1 MSDYQRLR
9 TPFPQ
14 MSFTPDVPSNALGP
28 NEYNSGRN
36 VEADVRGIKKI
47 YGEQDILS
55 TIPNLP
61 IFMDGGFRSETQWV
75 YIVATRDSSDRGR
88 WYLITSAGISNI
100 TPGVGANPSVF
111 LTGYTADINIT
122 TSWVGSVFFIN
133 DGLSSPMYLLPT
145 ATEIYKYDAAPDNYI
160 WNYDIDVSATR
171 AAFVRN
177 FCSPNVG
184 NILIAG
190 NLTKDYITSGLTINY
205 PTTVRWSQAFANT
218 GVPATWV
225 PTLSNV
231 ANEQEIPVRGPIV
244 DGFFLGGNFYVCSYW
259 DTVVFSPIAY
269 QNSTAPIFGV
279 RLFNQGR
286 GLINNNC
293 WSNTDTNVYGV
304 DSRDIWVFNGSDFA
318 PLGNQ
323 KVRDYFF
330 RNLSTTYSDRIFMI
344 NNTQKNQIEIYYPDL
359 TSSGWCNKMLS
370 YRYDL
375 QIWNAPKDI
384 ANACMGA
391 EAPVYTGGVFKFAS
405 RTVTYAPAGASSKL
419 IQTNIGNSFINSAPI
434 PALFERN
441 NMVLQGS
448 QGPVPYSSKVYI
460 HRVLPEIAGTGV
472 IDITLGGANSTAQ
485 PATYGQTGHVNIVT
499 DNPWVTTQQNNVRT
513 VSVKVESNDATDA
526 WNLTALNWQ
535 ATVVEDAF

>member
-9 TPFPQ
+9 TPFPS

-28 NEYNSGRN
+28 TEYNSGRN

-47 YGEQDILS
+47 YGEQEILN

-61 IFMDGGFRSETQWV
+61 IFMDGGFRGEAQWV
-75 YIVATRDSSDRGR
+75 YIVATRDSSNRGR
-88 WYLITSAGISNI
+88 WYLITTAGISNI
-100 TPGVGANPSVF
+100 TPGVGANPAAY
-111 LTGYTADINIT
+111 LTGYTEDINIT
-122 TSWVGSVFFIN
+122 TSWVGNVFFIN
-133 DGLSSPMYLLPT
+133 DGLSSPMYLLST
-145 ATEIYKYDAAPDNYI
+145 ATEIYKYDAAPDNYV
-160 WNYDIDVSATR
+160 WNYDIGVSATR

-190 NLTKDYITSGLTINY
+190 NLTKDYTSSGLTINY

-218 GVPATWV
+218 GVPATWE

-323 KVRDYFF
+323 RVRDYFF

-359 TSSGWCNKMLS
+359 TSTGWCNKMLS

-448 QGPVPYSSKVYI
+448 QGPVPYSSKIYI
-460 HRVLPEIAGTGV
+460 HRVLPEIAGTGAV
-472 IDITLGGANSTAQ
+472 DITVGGANSTAQ
-485 PATYGQTGHVNIVT
+485 PTTYGQTGHVNIVT